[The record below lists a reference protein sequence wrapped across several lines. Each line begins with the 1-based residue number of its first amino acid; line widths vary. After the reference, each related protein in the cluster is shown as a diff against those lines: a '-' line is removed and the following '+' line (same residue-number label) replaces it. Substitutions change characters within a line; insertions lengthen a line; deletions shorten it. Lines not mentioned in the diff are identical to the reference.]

1 MKKKSVEQRFENY
14 QRGAFENCRCGGMV
28 FQTADVAYNENLD
41 GEVSVDVSWNN
52 SGVGIVSK
60 RKLHTQSTLTP
71 FFVLFEEEQN
81 SNSSLTK

>member
-60 RKLHTQSTLTP
+60 RKLHTQSILTP
-71 FFVLFEEEQN
+71 FLFYLKK
-81 SNSSLTK
+81 SKIVTLA